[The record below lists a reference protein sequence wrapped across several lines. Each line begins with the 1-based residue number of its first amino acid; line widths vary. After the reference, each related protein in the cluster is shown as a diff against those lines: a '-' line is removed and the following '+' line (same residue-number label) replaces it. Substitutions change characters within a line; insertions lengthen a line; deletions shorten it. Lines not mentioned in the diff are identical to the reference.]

1 MLCQVENKSS
11 FMRQPFQENVNI
23 PSKKTVN
30 LFRLYSQPFSGYLVN
45 FFRMDEFIWGKKRA
59 FFSKITVIHGVP
71 WKMRVLCWILQWNR
85 GIMTHQE

>member
-45 FFRMDEFIWGKKRA
+45 FFRMDEFI
-59 FFSKITVIHGVP
+59 
-71 WKMRVLCWILQWNR
+71 
-85 GIMTHQE
+85 